1 MINSRGNA
9 NAEQCEAAFSDMRTH
24 FDEPQLVELGL
35 AIATLTGM
43 NLFNNM
49 FGIET
54 EGHPMVSNTGL
65 NSAASVAA
73 E

>member
-9 NAEQCEAAFSDMRTH
+9 NSADCDAAFEGMTPF
-24 FDEPQLVELGL
+24 FDEAQLVELGL

-54 EGHPMVSNTGL
+54 EGHPMVSHTGMDETT
-65 NSAASVAA
+65 NAAA